1 MQNKYATLKAQL
13 LALVETAEDAYDMT
27 DEDDVADASSEY
39 ALLLED
45 IVQLY
50 ETADFDTL
58 NIVQNAL

>member
-13 LALVETAEDAYDMT
+13 LALVEAAEDAYDVT
-27 DEDDVADASSEY
+27 DVDDVADASSEY